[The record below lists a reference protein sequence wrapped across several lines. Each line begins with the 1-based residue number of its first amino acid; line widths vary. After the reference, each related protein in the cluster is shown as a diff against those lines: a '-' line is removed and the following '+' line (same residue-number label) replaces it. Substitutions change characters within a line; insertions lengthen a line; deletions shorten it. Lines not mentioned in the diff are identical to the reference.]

1 MACDQPAVALLTFAP
16 PHAKAWLYDLVDPHP
31 TNGII
36 LCRKHANS
44 TVVPMSW
51 QLVDS
56 RDPAFSGAARPE
68 PATNG
73 VVAGNVAANVVAASV
88 VEDNPVEGQAVASDS
103 GQSGSLPSDSAALE
117 REFAALS
124 DLPIA
129 PRPYIAPPAVV
140 STPAPSPAPTDLLV
154 DVDDP
159 SLFELSI
166 SDVPAVT
173 PHPGFG

>member
-1 MACDQPAVALLTFAP
+1 MDVCARMACDQPAVALLTFAP

-31 TNGII
+31 SNGII

-51 QLVDS
+51 QLIDS
-56 RDPAFSGAARPE
+56 RDPAFPGLISTDGSASLE

-73 VVAGNVAANVVAASV
+73 NAAVAGNTVAGDSV
-88 VEDNPVEGQAVASDS
+88 QM
-103 GQSGSLPSDSAALE
+103 GSLPSDSAALE

-129 PRPYIAPPAVV
+129 PRPYISPQAAVSSEASSSAPADV
-140 STPAPSPAPTDLLV
+140 LV
-154 DVDDP
+154 GVDDP

>member
-1 MACDQPAVALLTFAP
+1 MACDQSAVALLTFAP

-31 TNGII
+31 SNGII

-51 QLVDS
+51 QLIDS
-56 RDPAFSGAARPE
+56 RDPAFPGLVSSDESASIE

-73 VVAGNVAANVVAASV
+73 AVAGNTVAGNTVAG
-88 VEDNPVEGQAVASDS
+88 NTVAGDYA
-103 GQSGSLPSDSAALE
+103 QVGSLPSDSAALE

-129 PRPYIAPPAVV
+129 PRPYIAPQPAV
-140 STPAPSPAPTDLLV
+140 SRASSSSAPADVLV
-154 DVDDP
+154 GVDDP

-166 SDVPAVT
+166 SDIPAVT